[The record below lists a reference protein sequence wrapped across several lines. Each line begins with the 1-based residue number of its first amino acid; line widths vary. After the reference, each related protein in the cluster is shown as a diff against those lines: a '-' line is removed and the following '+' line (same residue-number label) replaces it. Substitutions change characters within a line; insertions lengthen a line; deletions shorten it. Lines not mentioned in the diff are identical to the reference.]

1 MNEEKQFKVNKAAID
16 AANSSAHTL
25 SKDAGVKGQKVA
37 VDETTGARTPAPKT
51 LAGIPCPMCGKTTL
65 RAEFPDQYETW
76 IKCSSCSFFM
86 GMSHD
91 EWHRMENSPN
101 ISEKIK
107 KMAVS
112 KGIL

>member
-1 MNEEKQFKVNKAAID
+1 MNDEKQFKVDKAAIN

-25 SKDAGVKGQKVA
+25 SKDAGVKGQKA
-37 VDETTGARTPAPKT
+37 AADETTGARTPAPKT
-51 LAGIPCPMCGKTTL
+51 LAGVPCPRCGKITL

-76 IKCSSCSFFM
+76 IKCSSCSFFL

-91 EWHRMENSPN
+91 DWHRMENSPN

-107 KMAVS
+107 KMAVT